1 MVLPRRNHV
10 RVSRRHRG
18 AGFVGLALVG
28 IVFYL
33 SYSWYR
39 PLTSSF
45 GSRRP
50 SSSSLTTFSSMT
62 ALNAGSYKPPPD
74 GIPLRVNISESNP
87 RNWRNPERDFD
98 TEYEQV
104 LEAFPALR
112 TTRRARIAFFIMAH
126 GPTDV
131 MLLARSFPWL
141 YSPLNFYLIH
151 MDRKSSDKD
160 RKEVMKLVEGLPNAR
175 MLEPAQSVSW
185 GGFSITLTALFGI
198 STLVEWSKD
207 WDYFINLSAS
217 DFPLMTAVE
226 MSAAMGTFVDSR
238 VNFVTGSAM
247 MEQNRAELYV
257 DDQGLYRA
265 NETRKAAQ
273 PFLQRSPRVRV
284 ERPLPNLFTL
294 FKGEFW
300 VALHRD
306 FCEYI
311 HESPDNVARSLQAY
325 FAKFRISDESFFQ
338 TTLCHPNAPE
348 AFPVHNDNL
357 RLINWPPFDPETEW
371 VLHPDPV
378 QVKHV
383 PKLMTSGA
391 LFARKF
397 VHGMSD
403 EAWSNIEDI
412 LSNKGTIM
420 RDRIARVLK
429 RGLPARSVQGRGEFC
444 AVPAGY
450 NLGYVLRHQKVKKER
465 KTGQS

>member
-141 YSPLNFYLIH
+141 YSPLNFYLV
-151 MDRKSSDKD
+151 SSVV
-160 RKEVMKLVEGLPNAR
+160 RHEGL
-175 MLEPAQSVSW
+175 ES
-185 GGFSITLTALFGI
+185 
-198 STLVEWSKD
+198 LV
-207 WDYFINLSAS
+207 
-217 DFPLMTAVE
+217 AV
-226 MSAAMGTFVDSR
+226 FVR
-238 VNFVTGSAM
+238 
-247 MEQNRAELYV
+247 
-257 DDQGLYRA
+257 YR
-265 NETRKAAQ
+265 
-273 PFLQRSPRVRV
+273 
-284 ERPLPNLFTL
+284 
-294 FKGEFW
+294 
-300 VALHRD
+300 
-306 FCEYI
+306 
-311 HESPDNVARSLQAY
+311 
-325 FAKFRISDESFFQ
+325 
-338 TTLCHPNAPE
+338 
-348 AFPVHNDNL
+348 
-357 RLINWPPFDPETEW
+357 
-371 VLHPDPV
+371 
-378 QVKHV
+378 
-383 PKLMTSGA
+383 
-391 LFARKF
+391 
-397 VHGMSD
+397 
-403 EAWSNIEDI
+403 
-412 LSNKGTIM
+412 
-420 RDRIARVLK
+420 
-429 RGLPARSVQGRGEFC
+429 C
-444 AVPAGY
+444 AVPTQEI
-450 NLGYVLRHQKVKKER
+450 LGTSSKQFRTPARAHCSK
-465 KTGQS
+465 